1 MFGRHFPPQIGSWVE
16 FDGQT
21 FTFCLGLVEFGNFG
35 DFALDVGEAVVGNV
49 FDVVL
54 DAVLLECEASSGEE
68 DVGLAGCGEIG
79 YAVSDEDNLYEGMSI
94 FFCVEAAMR
103 VRSYMHT
110 MGIVPS
116 SLSSLARVLYSSMD
130 KALSWPK
137 VVSCL
142 QMGFH

>member
-1 MFGRHFPPQIGSWVE
+1 MFGRHFPPQIGSRVE

-49 FDVVL
+49 FDLVL
-54 DAVLLECEASSGEE
+54 DAVLLEREASSGEE

-94 FFCVEAAMR
+94 FCVEATMR
-103 VRSYMHT
+103 
-110 MGIVPS
+110 
-116 SLSSLARVLYSSMD
+116 A
-130 KALSWPK
+130 
-137 VVSCL
+137 
-142 QMGFH
+142 

>member
-49 FDVVL
+49 FDVIL
-54 DAVLLECEASSGEE
+54 DAVLLEREASSGEK

-79 YAVSDEDNLYEGMSI
+79 YAVSDEDNLYEVMSV
-94 FFCVEAAMR
+94 FCVEAAMR
-103 VRSYMHT
+103 ARS
-110 MGIVPS
+110 
-116 SLSSLARVLYSSMD
+116 
-130 KALSWPK
+130 
-137 VVSCL
+137 
-142 QMGFH
+142 

>member
-1 MFGRHFPPQIGSWVE
+1 MFGGHFPPQIGSWVE

-35 DFALDVGEAVVGNV
+35 HFALDVGEAVVGNV

-54 DAVLLECEASSGEE
+54 DAVLLERQASAGEE

-94 FFCVEAAMR
+94 SFVCGSCYEGPIIYA
-103 VRSYMHT
+103 YHGNCT
-110 MGIVPS
+110 IVTFKLGPC
-116 SLSSLARVLYSSMD
+116 LVL
-130 KALSWPK
+130 
-137 VVSCL
+137 VN
-142 QMGFH
+142 G

>member
-35 DFALDVGEAVVGNV
+35 HFALDVGEAVVGNV

-54 DAVLLECEASSGEE
+54 DAVLLECEASASEE

-94 FFCVEAAMR
+94 FCVWK
-103 VRSYMHT
+103 
-110 MGIVPS
+110 
-116 SLSSLARVLYSSMD
+116 LL
-130 KALSWPK
+130 
-137 VVSCL
+137 
-142 QMGFH
+142 

>member
-54 DAVLLECEASSGEE
+54 DAVLLERQASAGEE

-79 YAVSDEDNLYEGMSI
+79 DAVSDEDNLYEGMSI
-94 FFCVEAAMR
+94 FCVWK
-103 VRSYMHT
+103 
-110 MGIVPS
+110 
-116 SLSSLARVLYSSMD
+116 LL
-130 KALSWPK
+130 
-137 VVSCL
+137 
-142 QMGFH
+142 

>member
-1 MFGRHFPPQIGSWVE
+1 MFGRHFPPQIGSRVE

-54 DAVLLECEASSGEE
+54 DAVLFECEASSGEE

-79 YAVSDEDNLYEGMSI
+79 YAVSDEDNLYERMSI
-94 FFCVEAAMR
+94 SLCGSCDESPIIYAYHGNCA
-103 VRSYMHT
+103 
-110 MGIVPS
+110 IVTFKLGPC
-116 SLSSLARVLYSSMD
+116 LVLVD
-130 KALSWPK
+130 
-137 VVSCL
+137 
-142 QMGFH
+142 G